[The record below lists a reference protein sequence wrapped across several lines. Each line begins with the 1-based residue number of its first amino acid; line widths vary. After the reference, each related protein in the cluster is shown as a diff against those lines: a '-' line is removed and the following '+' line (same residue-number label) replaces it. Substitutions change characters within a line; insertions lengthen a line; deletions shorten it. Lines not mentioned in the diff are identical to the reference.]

1 MEWGQRRQSG
11 RIFHRRSSSR
21 SVAVSVVE
29 DGGGGEE
36 NDTEQII
43 STSCNDNDDHEETI
57 QLPQSTHCLLFTENI
72 CSLPF
77 AVALAVAFISM
88 SCLILALFDNI
99 TLFDNE
105 FQSIPANIPPEVRA
119 AQYFSILIAL
129 AMEEEIPTAL
139 YLLRM
144 IDRSAVEGKL
154 KGSYSRFV
162 LSCLCRLLIGA
173 AFLLNVFLVLA
184 QSKFGEYLCI
194 YFSYITYMIIIQYI
208 AFSVILCIYIML
220 IVLCIYICISYITY
234 MLIIHDALIELSKC

>member
-43 STSCNDNDDHEETI
+43 STSCNHDDDEHEETI

-144 IDRSAVEGKL
+144 IDRSAVEDKL

-162 LSCLCRLLIGA
+162 ISCLCRLLIGA

-184 QSKFGEYLCI
+184 QSEHGEYLCI
-194 YFSYITYMIIIQYI
+194 YAMLILYYNMHIMQYI
-208 AFSVILCIYIML
+208 AFAIL
-220 IVLCIYICISYITY
+220 LCIYICISYITY
-234 MLIIHDALIELSKC
+234 MLFIVLSVKYVLRHASS

>member
-43 STSCNDNDDHEETI
+43 STSCNHDDDEHEETI

-144 IDRSAVEGKL
+144 IDRSAVEDKL

-162 LSCLCRLLIGA
+162 ISCLCRLLIGA

-184 QSKFGEYLCI
+184 QSEHGEYLCI
-194 YFSYITYMIIIQYI
+194 YASYYIHAHYIIY
-208 AFSVILCIYIML
+208 CI
-220 IVLCIYICISYITY
+220 CHYICSCTKLLTFQYF
-234 MLIIHDALIELSKC
+234 IIYDVL